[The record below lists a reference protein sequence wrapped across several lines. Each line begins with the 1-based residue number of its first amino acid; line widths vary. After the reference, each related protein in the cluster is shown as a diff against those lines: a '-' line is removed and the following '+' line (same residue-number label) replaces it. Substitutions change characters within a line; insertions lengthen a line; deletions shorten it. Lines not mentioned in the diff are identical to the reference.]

1 MRICCNGR
9 TNGPKSTEQQLAGP
23 EQSAIKSATDAI
35 AGAREGNEYDDDGL
49 EHRVPSSRTIGLVH
63 RYCSVNDRYSLNAV
77 LLDSSSTVTESDEI
91 RHGSAGMTLGCVHR
105 RSNSLVFDI
114 RTSSSKI
121 EPLLW
126 LSKASFRSQ
135 NIHALWTGTSL
146 PRDISFN
153 QVAGHVNQ
161 LYFATQQ
168 RMRRQH

>member
-91 RHGSAGMTLGCVHR
+91 RHGSAGMTDDRTHWCSIFGLR
-105 RSNSLVFDI
+105 AARSNLCFGCRKHHFGVRTYMRSGLEHHCLGISLSI
-114 RTSSSKI
+114 K
-121 EPLLW
+121 LLD
-126 LSKASFRSQ
+126 
-135 NIHALWTGTSL
+135 T
-146 PRDISFN
+146 
-153 QVAGHVNQ
+153 
-161 LYFATQQ
+161 
-168 RMRRQH
+168 